1 MRLSDLASETLH
13 SLTSNKV
20 RSGLT
25 ILGIVVGIASVIAMV
40 AIGQGSQASIEQS
53 IQAAGSNL
61 LTISP
66 SAGGQT
72 GPGARSFG
80 MNVESLTREDAEA
93 LSELSLISGAAPL
106 AQGQAQLV
114 ADELNANAQLL
125 GVTSDYAEVR
135 GLSVSSGAFVSE
147 RDDAANA
154 QVVVLGAT
162 LASDLFGE
170 GVDPVGQHIRSGN
183 MLLTVIGV
191 LEEKGTSGF
200 TNVDAS
206 ALVPLSTAMRYVTG
220 SEYLSSITLT
230 VTDEKQMTA
239 AENAVEAMLLQRHG
253 IADADYADF
262 QIQNMADM
270 LETVSNVTGTFT
282 TLLAGIA
289 AISLLVGGIGIMN
302 MMLTTVTERTR
313 EIGLRKAIGADSSA
327 ISAQFLAESVTLTLI
342 GGALGILAGWG
353 IGALAA
359 NLLGASAIITVDSVL
374 LATGVCALIGIV
386 FGYYPA
392 RRAAALSP
400 IEALRYQ

>member
-1 MRLSDLASETLH
+1 MRFGDLITETLH

-40 AIGQGSQASIEQS
+40 SIGQGSQASIEAS
-53 IQAAGSNL
+53 IQSAGSNL
-61 LTISP
+61 LTVSP
-66 SAGGQT
+66 SAAGAS
-72 GPGARSFG
+72 GPGARMGASSI
-80 MNVESLTREDAEA
+80 ESLTREDAEA
-93 LSELSLISGAAPL
+93 LESLDLISGVAPNS
-106 AQGQAQLV
+106 QGQAQLV
-114 ADELNANAQLL
+114 AGETNANAQIL
-125 GVTSDYAEVR
+125 GVTPDYQTVKGLVVASGSFISD
-135 GLSVSSGAFVSE
+135 
-147 RDDAANA
+147 RDDTANA

-162 LASDLFGE
+162 IAEDLFGE
-170 GVDPVGQHIRSGN
+170 DVDPIGDHIRSGN

-200 TNVDAS
+200 TNVDS
-206 ALVPLSTAMRYVTG
+206 AVLIPLSTCSRYVTG
-220 SEYLSSITLT
+220 SEYLSTITLT
-230 VTDEKQMTA
+230 VADEDQMTM
-239 AENAVEAMLLQRHG
+239 AENSVESLLLQRHG

-262 QIQNMADM
+262 SILNMADLM
-270 LETVSNVTGTFT
+270 ETVSTVTGTFT

-313 EIGLRKAIGADSSA
+313 EIGLRKAIGADASA

-342 GGALGILAGWG
+342 GGALGIVAGWG
-353 IGALAA
+353 MGALAGS
-359 NLLGASAIITVDSVL
+359 LLGITAIITLNSVL
-374 LATGVCALIGIV
+374 LAAGVCALIGVV

>member
-1 MRLSDLASETLH
+1 MRFADLIGETLH

-40 AIGQGSQASIEQS
+40 AIGQGSQSSIEQS
-53 IQAAGSNL
+53 IKAAGSNL

-66 SAGGQT
+66 SAGGQM
-72 GPGARSFG
+72 GPGARGAGST
-80 MNVESLTREDAEA
+80 VESLTRDDAEA
-93 LSELSLISGAAPL
+93 LADLSLVTGAAPTM
-106 AQGQAQLV
+106 QGQAQLV
-114 ADELNANAQLL
+114 APDTNANAQIL
-125 GVTSDYAEVR
+125 GVTPSYAAVR
-135 GLSVSSGAFVSE
+135 GLTLATGAFISD

-162 LASDLFGE
+162 LAEDLFGE
-170 GVDPVGQHIRSGN
+170 GVDPVGERIRSGN
-183 MLLTVIGV
+183 MLLTVVGV
-191 LEEKGTSGF
+191 LKAKGTSGF
-200 TNVDAS
+200 TNVDS
-206 ALVPLSTAMRYVTG
+206 AALIPMSTCSRYVTG
-220 SEYLSSITLT
+220 SAYLSSITLT
-230 VTDEKQMTA
+230 VADEARMDA
-239 AENAVEAMLLQRHG
+239 AEAAVEGLLLQRHG

-270 LETVSNVTGTFT
+270 LETVSDVTATFT

-289 AISLLVGGIGIMN
+289 GISLLVGGIGIMN

-313 EIGLRKAIGADSSA
+313 EIGLRKAIGADSSD

-342 GGALGILAGWG
+342 GGTLGILAGWG
-353 IGALAA
+353 IGLLAA
-359 NLLGASAIITVDSVL
+359 NLLGASAIVTLDSVL
-374 LATGVCALIGIV
+374 LAVGVCAVIGIV

-392 RRAAALSP
+392 RRAASLSP